1 MRGEVDYLRGVSENI
16 FLGLLPPMGT
26 GVFDIFFEK
35 KKHRGFLESKI
46 PRCALQDS
54 QNPKNPL
61 SGINRILHLANLMAP
76 TTTSKNFSTKMF
88 LLKNN
93 PDENSENGIP
103 GATTCV
109 EICSQMNEFFP
120 ARLSGMF
127 RPTSPVPFEEC
138 IAEGVFHS
146 NEVDSC
152 CFQSN
157 ELTTVNNNENAL
169 MEKLFREHDIMSI
182 YNAIPPSFFQ

>member
-1 MRGEVDYLRGVSENI
+1 MSGEVDYL
-16 FLGLLPPMGT
+16 L

-35 KKHRGFLESKI
+35 KKHRGILESKI
-46 PRCALQDS
+46 PRCAILRDS
-54 QNPKNPL
+54 PRYSKNPL

-76 TTTSKNFSTKMF
+76 TTAKNFSTKMF

-93 PDENSENGIP
+93 LDENLENGIP

-120 ARLSGMF
+120 ARFSGMF

-138 IAEGVFHS
+138 IEEGVFQS

-152 CFQSN
+152 CFQPN
-157 ELTTVNNNENAL
+157 ETTVNNNENTIL
-169 MEKLFREHDIMSI
+169 EKLCREHDIMSI

>member
-1 MRGEVDYLRGVSENI
+1 LRGEVDHLRGVSENI

-35 KKHRGFLESKI
+35 KKHRGYLVSNI
-46 PRCALQDS
+46 PRCALLKNS
-54 QNPKNPL
+54 SENPKNPL

-76 TTTSKNFSTKMF
+76 TTTSKNFSTKMIF
-88 LLKNN
+88 LKNN
-93 PDENSENGIP
+93 SPNEDGIP
-103 GATTCV
+103 GASTCL
-109 EICSQMNEFFP
+109 EICSQINEFFP

-127 RPTSPVPFEEC
+127 RPTSPVPFDEC
-138 IAEGVFHS
+138 IVEEVFHS

-157 ELTTVNNNENAL
+157 EQINNENAL